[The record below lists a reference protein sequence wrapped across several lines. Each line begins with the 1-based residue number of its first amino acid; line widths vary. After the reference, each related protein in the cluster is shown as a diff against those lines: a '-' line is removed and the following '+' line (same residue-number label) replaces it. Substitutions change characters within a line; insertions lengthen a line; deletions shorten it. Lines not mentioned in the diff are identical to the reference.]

1 MSLENTIYSKHFIYK
16 QNLFSTSKRLLT
28 LRFSGISLDS
38 LPYAASS
45 YETIDFSEISK
56 LEVPDRN
63 DKDLILHYKKKSQAL
78 TFDFS
83 CYNRPGFLM
92 EFYKA
97 QDLYKCFKKSYK
109 DLFEISGLQIFC
121 EKEPEDVRL
130 ELTRTCLRLHY
141 LRKAQEDSMLK
152 EFLDIKPSEVG
163 VQRKSQKTQEIID
176 FLINLTQIKAI
187 FRQEN
192 GFFVMLN
199 VSETLLSFQFS
210 EEQMK
215 RVDFFLEDLRSNNED
230 YCKGFPLI
238 EFSNK
243 PIELKLS
250 FKTLQSFIMREKA
263 YKLSMSKAKREVIT
277 IAFNDEFFFEIGLE
291 SQNLINKMPLNAII
305 AIIRLDFPE
314 KTGFSLVFADKSLEE
329 YHINGYIRDTI
340 ISNLQYLIS
349 LKKAD
354 VFSIEFLQSKGAWE
368 SRKELK
374 IEGFQNNEPDPDYE
388 LDVMKRILTP
398 KREENFNEILKEF
411 TLNLNLRKFDF
422 IDNKVLIY
430 LIEKFL
436 SFLTVFNNSEFIE
449 MTDILQKFSMGQNA
463 DLSEKIAR
471 NNDFTRKNEEIT
483 KKLEGFKRN
492 LPLKIN
498 NLLIDLTNH
507 GQICYFREEILKA
520 LTILI
525 TNRGFF
531 REFSTNKKEVLYEKF
546 LIQLLTVL
554 KGPHPILSYLGFT
567 FLKYLTNHPDQKSEC
582 LNKYYLFN
590 TQSFDILTQISSFFL
605 DKLLKNSAIGYPD
618 TPLQLIACL
627 KTLKSWI
634 KDKRESTQMED
645 LDRLLRKIAV
655 QEPIMYVLNS
665 LSIDNF
671 ELLSKASQILLCIF
685 DWKPAFGLPKSL
697 FESTVF
703 FLFYF
708 RAALLLKNTHLKG
721 LAIAVIGKTLVD
733 NGDACSLVVRL
744 VPKNMISLV
753 KTGNTDLSKW
763 GDDLWEQFFEILG
776 KDHSNAAEVW
786 DSFARNE
793 LIQKLEAIERGFL
806 RRFREIVAVGVR
818 NRERSSMIGESGEFE
833 FFILFIFEFLLNF
846 LFFRIIF

>member
-28 LRFSGISLDS
+28 LRFSGLSLDS

-63 DKDLILHYKKKSQAL
+63 DKDLILHYKKKAQPL

-163 VQRKSQKTQEIID
+163 VQRKSQKSQEIID

-187 FRQEN
+187 FRGEN
-192 GFFVMLN
+192 GFFLMLN
-199 VSETLLSFQFS
+199 VSEMLLNFQFN

-263 YKLSMSKAKREVIT
+263 YKLSMSKAKRELIT

-305 AIIRLDFPE
+305 AITRLDFPE
-314 KTGFSLVFADKSLEE
+314 KTGFSLIFADKSIEE
-329 YHINGYIRDTI
+329 YHLNGYTRDTI
-340 ISNLQYLIS
+340 ISNLLYLIS
-349 LKKAD
+349 LKKID
-354 VFSIEFLQSKGAWE
+354 IFSIEFLQSKGAWE

-374 IEGFQNNEPDPDYE
+374 VEGFQNNEPDPDYE

-411 TLNLNLRKFDF
+411 TLNLNLKKFDF

-449 MTDILQKFSMGQNA
+449 MTDILQRFSMGQNV
-463 DLSEKIAR
+463 DLSEKIAK
-471 NNDFTRKNEEIT
+471 NSDFTRKNEEIA
-483 KKLEGFKRN
+483 KKFEGFKRN

-498 NLLIDLTNH
+498 NLNIDLNNH
-507 GQICYFREEILKA
+507 GQICYFLEEILKA
-520 LTILI
+520 LTILV

-546 LIQLLTVL
+546 LIQLMTIL
-554 KGPHPILSYLGFT
+554 KGPHPVLSYLGFT
-567 FLKYLTNHPDQKSEC
+567 FLKYLSNHTDQKSEC

-590 TQSFDILTQISSFFL
+590 TQSFDIPSQFSSFFL
-605 DKLLKNSAIGYPD
+605 EKLLKNTPSSPD
-618 TPLQLIACL
+618 TLPLIACL

-634 KDKRESTQMED
+634 KDKRESTQPED
-645 LDRLLRKIAV
+645 QERLLRKIGV
-655 QEPIMYVLNS
+655 QEPITHVLNS

-671 ELLSKASQILLCIF
+671 ELFSKASQILLCLF
-685 DWKPAFGLPKSL
+685 DWKPGVRLPKTL

-703 FLFYF
+703 FLLYF

-733 NGDACSLVVRL
+733 NGEACSLVVRL

-753 KTGNTDLSKW
+753 KTGNTDLTKW
-763 GDDLWEQFFEILG
+763 GEDLWEQFFEILG

-786 DSFARNE
+786 DSFSRNE
-793 LIQKLEAIERGFL
+793 LIQKLEGVERGFL
-806 RRFREIVAVGVR
+806 RRFREIVAVGLR
-818 NRERSSMIGESGEFE
+818 NRERSSMIMETGN
-833 FFILFIFEFLLNF
+833 FFFDLYNFFVIFC
-846 LFFRIIF
+846 

>member
-63 DKDLILHYKKKSQAL
+63 DKDLILHYKKKSQPL

-83 CYNRPGFLM
+83 CYNRPQFLL

-109 DLFEISGLQIFC
+109 DLFEISGLQVFC
-121 EKEPEDVRL
+121 EKEQEEVRL

-141 LRKAQEDSMLK
+141 LRKAQEDNMLR

-163 VQRKSQKTQEIID
+163 GQRKSQKNQEIID

-192 GFFVMLN
+192 GFLVMLN
-199 VSETLLSFQFS
+199 QSETLMSFQFT

-215 RVDFFLEDLRSNNED
+215 RVDFFLEELRSNNED

-263 YKLSMSKAKREVIT
+263 YKLSMSKAKRELIT
-277 IAFNDEFFFEIGLE
+277 IAFNDESFFEIGVE
-291 SQNLINKMPLNAII
+291 SQNLINKMPLNSVI
-305 AIIRLDFPE
+305 AITRQDFPE
-314 KTGFSLVFADKSLEE
+314 NTGFSLVFTDKTIEE
-329 YHINGYIRDTI
+329 YHLNGFTRDTV
-340 ISNLQYLIS
+340 ISNLQYLIT
-349 LKKAD
+349 LRKPD
-354 VFSIEFLQSKGAWE
+354 VFTVDFLQGKGAWE
-368 SRKELK
+368 SRRELK
-374 IEGFQNNEPDPDYE
+374 VEGFLNNEPDPEYE
-388 LDVMKRILTP
+388 ADVMRRILTP

-411 TLNLNLRKFDF
+411 TLNLTLRKFEF
-422 IDNKVLIY
+422 ADNKVLVF

-436 SFLTVFNNSEFIE
+436 SFLSVFNNPEFSE
-449 MTDILQKFSMGQNA
+449 MTEVLQRVSMGMNS
-463 DLSEKIAR
+463 DLSEKIEK
-471 NNDFTRKNEEIT
+471 NSEIQRKNEEILR
-483 KKLEGFKRN
+483 KLETIKRN
-492 LPLKIN
+492 LPLKVN
-498 NLLIDLTNH
+498 NLSVDLNNH
-507 GQICYFREEILKA
+507 GQICYFLEEILKA
-520 LTILI
+520 LTILV

-546 LIQLLTVL
+546 LIQLLTLL
-554 KGPHPILSYLGFT
+554 KGPHPVLSYLGFT
-567 FLKYLTNHPDQKSEC
+567 FLKYLSNHPDQKSEC
-582 LNKYYLFN
+582 LNKYHLFN
-590 TQSFDILTQISSFFL
+590 TQSLDIPSQFSSFL
-605 DKLLKNSAIGYPD
+605 LEKLLKCSVAPSETLALIG
-618 TPLQLIACL
+618 CL

-634 KDKRESTQMED
+634 KDKKESTQPED
-645 LDRLLRKIAV
+645 LERLLRKLSVHESIT
-655 QEPIMYVLNS
+655 PILNS
-665 LSIDNF
+665 LSTENF
-671 ELLSKASQILLCIF
+671 ELFSKASQLILCMF
-685 DWKPAFGLPKSL
+685 DWKGGARLPKTL
-697 FESTVF
+697 FESSVF
-703 FLFYF
+703 FLVYF
-708 RAALLLKNTHLKG
+708 RAALLLKNTHLRG

-733 NGDACSLVVRL
+733 NGEACSLLVRL

-753 KTGNTDLSKW
+753 KTGNADLSKW
-763 GDDLWEQFFEILG
+763 GEELWEQFFEILG
-776 KDHSNAAEVW
+776 RDHNNASEVW

-793 LIQKLEAIERGFL
+793 LIRKLEAVERGFL
-806 RRFREIVAVGVR
+806 RRFREIVAAGIR
-818 NRERSSMIGESGEFE
+818 NRERSSMVVAGGGENG
-833 FFILFIFEFLLNF
+833 IF
-846 LFFRIIF
+846 